1 MEREA
6 VIEEVWQP
14 EVVTEADA
22 DEDTLGN
29 PVILPDRVTLTVEHS
44 VAMEETLGEKLV
56 VVEGEREEDTVEV
69 WQPETEL
76 EAKTLEDIVT
86 LGE

>member
-1 MEREA
+1 
-6 VIEEVWQP
+6 
-14 EVVTEADA
+14 
-22 DEDTLGN
+22 
-29 PVILPDRVTLTVEHS
+29 
-44 VAMEETLGEKLV
+44 MEETLGEKLV